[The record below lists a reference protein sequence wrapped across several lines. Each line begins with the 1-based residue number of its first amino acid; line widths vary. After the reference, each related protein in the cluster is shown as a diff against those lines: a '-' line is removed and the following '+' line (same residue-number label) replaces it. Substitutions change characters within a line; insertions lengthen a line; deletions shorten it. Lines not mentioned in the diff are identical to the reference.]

1 MNTNHKRSSIWRWIA
16 GCLIAIACL
25 CCAATSGMGAWF
37 WKQYTAYPTD
47 PAALTQ
53 IVEREVSQ
61 MRGLEFKRPVALKLM
76 TPEQLRARLLDKFE
90 QEWPREEARGL
101 ALTLAAF
108 DLLEPETD
116 LYQLYL
122 DLYTEQVAGLYD
134 PETQELYVVS
144 DASGVNVS
152 GRMTLAHELTHA
164 LQDQHFDLQQLGYGK
179 KQQSKHDSEYLA
191 GLQGLV
197 EGDASLLQAQYMRR
211 FAPLDWLRFLWEY
224 SRLDMSKF
232 NRAPRAISAG
242 LTFPYLQGSEFVKSL
257 YASGGWSAVN
267 AAFANPPQSTEQIL
281 HPGRYRTGDQPRL
294 VTLPPLTDTLGSGW
308 QLASQDIMGE
318 YYTRLHLEQHLRPI
332 TATLAAEGWGGDRY
346 NTFYYEAQ
354 KATVLVWRI
363 VWDDT
368 AETREFAEAYTLYLT
383 RAFGHDADS
392 TQGNRACWRKPQD
405 VRCMTW
411 QAASVVVVRGP
422 DAETVERVL
431 DKIKP

>member
-1 MNTNHKRSSIWRWIA
+1 MNTDKKRPPIWRWIA
-16 GCLIAIACL
+16 GCLIVMVCL
-25 CCAATSGMGAWF
+25 CCVATSGVGAWL
-37 WKQYTAYPTD
+37 WKQYTAYPTN
-47 PAALTQ
+47 PAALIQ
-53 IVEREVSQ
+53 IVEKEVSR
-61 MRGLEFKRPVALKLM
+61 MRGLEFKRPVALKLL

-122 DLYTEQVAGLYD
+122 DLYTEQVTGLYD

-144 DASGVNVS
+144 DAGGVNVS

-164 LQDQHFDLQQLGYGK
+164 LQDQHFDLQGLGYGK
-179 KQQSKHDSEYLA
+179 ERQAGHDSEYLA

-211 FAPLDWLRFLWEY
+211 FSPLDWLRFLWEY

-232 NRAPRAISAG
+232 NQAPRAISAG
-242 LTFPYLQGSEFVKSL
+242 LTFPYLQGSDFVKSL
-257 YASGGWSAVN
+257 YTSGGWAAVN

-281 HPGRYRTGDQPRL
+281 HPGRYRLNDQPRL

-308 QLASQDIMGE
+308 HLASQDIMGE
-318 YYTRLHLEQHLRPI
+318 YYTRLHLEQYLKPI
-332 TATLAAEGWGGDRY
+332 SATLAAEGWGGDRY
-346 NTFYYEAQ
+346 NTFYNEAQ
-354 KATVLVWRI
+354 KTTVLVWYTA
-363 VWDDT
+363 WDNT
-368 AETREFAEAYTLYLT
+368 TEAGEFAKAYTLYLT
-383 RAFGHDADS
+383 HTFDHDADS
-392 TQGNRACWRKPQD
+392 TQGDRACWQSPQD
-405 VRCMTW
+405 YRCMTW

-431 DKIKP
+431 NEIKP